1 MRAAQNNND
10 GGYSIPPMKEI
21 LSPGGKYYNEKF
33 YSPNR
38 KPGEYFSY
46 SNLGYVIA
54 GTIVEIVSKLRFD
67 IYIQQNILDYISE
80 G

>member
-38 KPGEYFSY
+38 KPG
-46 SNLGYVIA
+46 
-54 GTIVEIVSKLRFD
+54 
-67 IYIQQNILDYISE
+67 
-80 G
+80 

>member
-21 LSPGGKYYNEKF
+21 LSPEGKYFNEKF
-33 YSPNR
+33 YSSNR

-54 GTIVEIVSKLRFD
+54 GTIV
-67 IYIQQNILDYISE
+67 
-80 G
+80 